1 MRGPGSDGVQLSEVV
16 LYDVAGGVLGVANAS
31 ATDARQVMN
40 RYQQA
45 PNAID
50 GSMDTKWL
58 DGGVSK
64 GISTL
69 QLTLHSPAVVGWYE
83 FFTAN
88 DVPKR
93 DPVSWTFGV
102 VRDAAACERAE
113 DDCPLDVLSVVKN
126 AAAPMGRGASYG
138 RFPNRMPPSPP
149 ASPPPSPPPPS
160 PPAPP
165 PSPSP
170 PAPDTPPPPAPP
182 PSVPAPPSPP
192 APPAPPPAPP
202 MSPTSDT
209 YRFVFHLLAE
219 THDDRFNEVSLSE
232 IKLYRADGTE
242 IELVGAT
249 NPGGASPDHGREGPS
264 NLVDGEVGT
273 KWLDLQATKPSGE
286 VRSVVDV
293 QMKEPAEV
301 ASYQLFTAKGVTWFD
316 PVCWDFGH
324 VIDGA
329 FTPLSVDVCAV
340 PPLARQTG
348 YGIMGAYAP
357 PSPPTSPPPPPP
369 PSASPL
375 PPPWAPGMAPP
386 SPPPGLMTS
395 SLEFVF
401 TAARGPGADGVAVG
415 EVKLVGMDGRTL
427 KVAAASNPLGIQ
439 MAGEGA
445 IKAVDGDRSSKW
457 FDAAFG
463 ANGGKSTL
471 VLTLETPA
479 VVGGYELFTPK
490 DVPKRDVVSWSV
502 TSIAADGTRT
512 AYDEVSGYA
521 PPLGRKAPFGGFY
534 LVAPPPA
541 PPAAPPSP
549 PLPSPPPSPPRR
561 PRRRRRRRRRPP
573 PTSTCSPSPAAA
585 TSRRAR
591 ARTRRP
597 PAPSRSPR

>member
-1 MRGPGSDGVQLSEVV
+1 
-16 LYDVAGGVLGVANAS
+16 
-31 ATDARQVMN
+31 MN
-40 RYQQA
+40 RYEA
-45 PNAID
+45 PNATRSMETK
-50 GSMDTKWL
+50 GSTAAFQ
-58 DGGVSK
+58 

-69 QLTLHSPAVVGWYE
+69 QLTLHNLAVVGWYE

-93 DPVSWTFGV
+93 DPVSWTLGV

-138 RFPNRMPPSPP
+138 RFPNRMPPTAGVAAAVAAAAVAAGAAAVAVAARPRH
-149 ASPPPSPPPPS
+149 A
-160 PPAPP
+160 A
-165 PSPSP
+165 
-170 PAPDTPPPPAPP
+170 AAGAAAVGAGAAAAAGAAGAAAGAADD
-182 PSVPAPPSPP
+182 
-192 APPAPPPAPP
+192 
-202 MSPTSDT
+202 PTSDT

-249 NPGGASPDHGREGPS
+249 NLGGASPDHGREGPS

-286 VRSVVDV
+286 VRSVVDI
-293 QMKEPAEV
+293 QMKARRGGELPALHREGRHV
-301 ASYQLFTAKGVTWFD
+301 VRPGVLGLWARD
-316 PVCWDFGH
+316 RRRVHAALGRR
-324 VIDGA
+324 VRR
-329 FTPLSVDVCAV
+329 

-386 SPPPGLMTS
+386 SRRPRRYA
-395 SLEFVF
+395 V
-401 TAARGPGADGVAVG
+401 ARVCLHGGARPRRRRRRGRRG
-415 EVKLVGMDGRTL
+415 QLVGMDGRTL

-463 ANGGKSTL
+463 PNGGS
-471 VLTLETPA
+471 
-479 VVGGYELFTPK
+479 
-490 DVPKRDVVSWSV
+490 
-502 TSIAADGTRT
+502 
-512 AYDEVSGYA
+512 
-521 PPLGRKAPFGGFY
+521 
-534 LVAPPPA
+534 
-541 PPAAPPSP
+541 
-549 PLPSPPPSPPRR
+549 RR
-561 PRRRRRRRRRPP
+561 SCSRSRRPP
-573 PTSTCSPSPAAA
+573 SSAA
-585 TSRRAR
+585 TSSSRR
-591 ARTRRP
+591 RTCRSATSSRG
-597 PAPSRSPR
+597 RSPRSPPTARGRRTTR